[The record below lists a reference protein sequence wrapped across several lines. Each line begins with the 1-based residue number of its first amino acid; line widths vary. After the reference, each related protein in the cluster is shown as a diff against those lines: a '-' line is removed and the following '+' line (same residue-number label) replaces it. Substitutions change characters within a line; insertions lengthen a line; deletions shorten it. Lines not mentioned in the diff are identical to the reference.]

1 MVVDLSVS
9 FLLVLVS
16 NDRLPTER
24 NGSFICGGWW
34 RMERSD
40 SRKFEWVNVA
50 CRVKSKR
57 VKPKTQPAKTERR
70 TLCVPLQLPPVAP
83 KPLLCLGG
91 GFWPG
96 HSVTVSAKKKAGWT
110 GHLSHTHSLHSRAAR
125 AQRGATPPPPDKKRD
140 WSYSRWQRSLDL
152 EAQQCIHT
160 KKKGKEE
167 GEKKKRKENSYPAKV
182 KGDVFWKLGGCSPL
196 QCPPASRYL
205 RTIGR

>member
-91 GFWPG
+91 GLLARSLG
-96 HSVTVSAKKKAGWT
+96 LRKKKSRMDGASITHTLSPLTGSQGPERSNAPSPRQKERLVIQSVAAIAGS
-110 GHLSHTHSLHSRAAR
+110 GGAAMHTH
-125 AQRGATPPPPDKKRD
+125 
-140 WSYSRWQRSLDL
+140 
-152 EAQQCIHT
+152 

-196 QCPPASRYL
+196 QCPPAS
-205 RTIGR
+205 